1 MKGVILAGGNGSRLY
16 PATFSI
22 SKHLLHVYNKPMI
35 YYPLSILMLAK
46 IKNIM
51 IIIKSRDYK
60 MYYKLLGN
68 GKKFGIK
75 ISYSFQNQAKGI
87 ADGLLKSEKFIKK
100 EKFLFILGDNI
111 FWGDGIKRKIFKEL
125 NNKKKAT
132 LFSYIVNN
140 PNNFAVLEKNKIIEK
155 PEEYIGNEIITG
167 MYLYSYEIFKIIKK
181 IKPSIRGELEIT
193 DVNNFLLKEN
203 AIKIVKLGRGIVWYD
218 AGTYDDLLKVSN
230 LLESI
235 EKRQGKMIG
244 CLEEIA
250 LQNKWLSKNQLKKN
264 NISEN
269 NLYSKYLKSLV

>member
-16 PATFSI
+16 PATLSI

-46 IKNIM
+46 IKDIM

-60 MYYKLLGN
+60 MYYELLGN

-87 ADGLLKSEKFIKK
+87 AHGLLKSEKFIKK

-111 FWGDGIKRKIFKEL
+111 FWGDGIQRKILKEL
-125 NNKKKAT
+125 NNKKKST

-155 PEEYIGNEIITG
+155 PSEDIGNEIITG
-167 MYLYSYEIFKIIKK
+167 MYLYDHEIFKIIKK

-203 AIKIVKLGRGIVWYD
+203 KTKIVKLGRGIVWYD

-250 LQNKWLSKNQLKKN
+250 LKNKWLSKIELKRKN
-264 NISEN
+264 IFEN
-269 NLYSKYLKSLV
+269 NFYSKYLKSLI

>member
-1 MKGVILAGGNGSRLY
+1 
-16 PATFSI
+16 
-22 SKHLLHVYNKPMI
+22 
-35 YYPLSILMLAK
+35 
-46 IKNIM
+46 
-51 IIIKSRDYK
+51 
-60 MYYKLLGN
+60 
-68 GKKFGIK
+68 
-75 ISYSFQNQAKGI
+75 
-87 ADGLLKSEKFIKK
+87 
-100 EKFLFILGDNI
+100 
-111 FWGDGIKRKIFKEL
+111 
-125 NNKKKAT
+125 
-132 LFSYIVNN
+132 
-140 PNNFAVLEKNKIIEK
+140 
-155 PEEYIGNEIITG
+155 

>member
-111 FWGDGIKRKIFKEL
+111 FWGDGIQRKILKEL
-125 NNKKKAT
+125 NNKKKQ
-132 LFSYIVNN
+132 LFFHI
-140 PNNFAVLEKNKIIEK
+140 LLIIQ
-155 PEEYIGNEIITG
+155 II
-167 MYLYSYEIFKIIKK
+167 
-181 IKPSIRGELEIT
+181 
-193 DVNNFLLKEN
+193 
-203 AIKIVKLGRGIVWYD
+203 
-218 AGTYDDLLKVSN
+218 
-230 LLESI
+230 
-235 EKRQGKMIG
+235 
-244 CLEEIA
+244 
-250 LQNKWLSKNQLKKN
+250 LQF
-264 NISEN
+264 
-269 NLYSKYLKSLV
+269 

>member
-16 PATFSI
+16 PATLSI

-46 IKNIM
+46 IKDIM

-60 MYYKLLGN
+60 MYYELLGN

-87 ADGLLKSEKFIKK
+87 AHGLLKSEKFIKK

-111 FWGDGIKRKIFKEL
+111 FWGDGIQRKILKEL
-125 NNKKKAT
+125 NNKKKST

-155 PEEYIGNEIITG
+155 PIEDIGNEIITG
-167 MYLYSYEIFKIIKK
+167 MYLYDHEIFKIIKK

-203 AIKIVKLGRGIVWYD
+203 KTKIVKLGRGIVWYD

-250 LQNKWLSKNQLKKN
+250 LKNKWLSKIELKRKN
-264 NISEN
+264 IFEN
-269 NLYSKYLKSLV
+269 NFYSKYLKSLI

>member
-46 IKNIM
+46 IKDIM

-111 FWGDGIKRKIFKEL
+111 FWGDGIQRKILKEL